1 MKIGMD
7 IGGTNLRAATLAD
20 DGSTVTQLREPIG
33 EPRDPDTI
41 IERVAK
47 VAEQLAGDHPGPI
60 PVGIG
65 IAAMLRDYQGTVAN
79 SPHLRWRDV
88 PFGKP
93 LAARL
98 GSRFALGVYNDVN
111 AVTWGEAAA
120 GAARGCR
127 DVLAVYIGTGIGGG
141 VIAGGRLVEGASN
154 CAGEIGHVKVVW
166 DDTAVPC
173 MCGRRGCVEAYVGGS
188 YVERRIIRELAGTSP
203 SGADAG
209 ARGSMTRGRSRA
221 TFFARGFPQVTPAHV
236 EQAAADGDEW
246 ALALWSELASLFAI
260 AVGNAIAV
268 LNPERVVLGGGL
280 LMNSPTLFELAVTA
294 IEVATPGPS
303 LEPLSIVP
311 AELGDFAGVVGAAEL
326 AAAEQ
331 SIIRPEP

>member
-7 IGGTNLRAATLAD
+7 IGGTNLRASAFAD
-20 DGSTVTQLREPIG
+20 DGSTIGQIREPIG
-33 EPRDPDTI
+33 EPRDPDAI

-47 VAEQLAGDHPGPI
+47 LADYFAGDRPGPI
-60 PVGIG
+60 PIGIG
-65 IAAMLRDYQGTVAN
+65 IAAMLRDYEGTVAN

-88 PFGKP
+88 AFGKP
-93 LAARL
+93 LAERL

-111 AVTWGEAAA
+111 AVTWGEACA

-173 MCGRRGCVEAYVGGS
+173 KCGKRGCVEAYVGGS
-188 YVERRIIRELAGTSP
+188 YVESRIIRELAGTE
-203 SGADAG
+203 
-209 ARGSMTRGRSRA
+209 RSRA
-221 TFFARGFPQVTPAHV
+221 SYFARGFARVTPAHV
-236 EQAAADGDEW
+236 EQAAEEGDEW

-260 AVGNAIAV
+260 AVANAVAV
-268 LNPERVVLGGGL
+268 LNPERVVLGGGM
-280 LMNSPTLFELAVTA
+280 LMSSPTLFELVVTA

-303 LEPLSIVP
+303 LEPLTIVR

-326 AAAEQ
+326 AAAGQ
-331 SIIRPEP
+331 SIIVAPLAF